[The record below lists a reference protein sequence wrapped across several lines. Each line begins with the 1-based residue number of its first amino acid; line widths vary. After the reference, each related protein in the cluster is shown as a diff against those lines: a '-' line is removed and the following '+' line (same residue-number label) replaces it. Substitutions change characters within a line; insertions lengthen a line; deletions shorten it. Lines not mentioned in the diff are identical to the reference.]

1 MLDPHANSC
10 AFQLLLLSLASLVAV
25 WRRSER
31 CYFRNVFVLAIF
43 SGVMTS
49 FSLLLVL
56 G

>member
-10 AFQLLLLSLASLVAV
+10 AFQLLLLSLGSLVTV
-25 WRRSER
+25 WRTSER
-31 CYFRNVFVLAIF
+31 RYFLHVFVLAI
-43 SGVMTS
+43 SAGIMTS